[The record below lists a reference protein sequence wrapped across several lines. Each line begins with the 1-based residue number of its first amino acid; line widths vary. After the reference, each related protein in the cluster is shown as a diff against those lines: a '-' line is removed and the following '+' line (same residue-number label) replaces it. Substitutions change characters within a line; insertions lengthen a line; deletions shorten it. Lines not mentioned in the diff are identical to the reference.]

1 MGDPTD
7 MPPLSGEIMAG
18 DLPRGTQPQAAAAD
32 VVDAEFVTLPRGPA
46 AAPASAMTVAEI
58 PIVRPAFPLT
68 GMDLLKHAAEP
79 GDVSRRAG
87 IGFWAAGL
95 AAVVAAFWM
104 SGGHTLSRH
113 LPVLRGDAETIR
125 IAGLTSRVAD
135 TATGPRLFIDGEVR
149 NTAGGG
155 IVSPDLM
162 IDVTAGDGLVTR
174 YRLATGAGRLASG
187 EARRFSSRLDAPESG
202 VRTVTVTIDGKGRD

>member
-113 LPVLRGDAETIR
+113 LPVLRGEDGCARRHARAILGLCPFPEMPRDAADAR
-125 IAGLTSRVAD
+125 ISRLTATPEAGLAHQARPD
-135 TATGPRLFIDGEVR
+135 RLRGR
-149 NTAGGG
+149 LRQAK
-155 IVSPDLM
+155 
-162 IDVTAGDGLVTR
+162 
-174 YRLATGAGRLASG
+174 RLAAARPRTKPLA
-187 EARRFSSRLDAPESG
+187 R
-202 VRTVTVTIDGKGRD
+202 

>member
-18 DLPRGTQPQAAAAD
+18 DLPRGAQPQAAAAD

-46 AAPASAMTVAEI
+46 APSASAMTVAEV
-58 PIVRPAFPLT
+58 PIVRPAPPLT
-68 GMDLLKHAAEP
+68 GMDLLKDAVEP
-79 GDVSRRAG
+79 GIVSRRAG
-87 IGFWAAGL
+87 IGFWAGGF
-95 AAVVAAFWM
+95 AVAIAAFWM
-104 SGGHTLSRH
+104 AGGHTLSRH

-149 NTAGGG
+149 NTAQDG
-155 IVSPDLM
+155 IASPDLM
-162 IDVTAGDGLVTR
+162 IDVTAQDGLVTR
-174 YRLATGAGRLASG
+174 YKLATGAGRMASG

-202 VRTVTVTIDGKGRD
+202 VRMVTVMIDRKGLN